1 MYVEINYQRRY
12 EDFRKDGRMRLGAIL
27 KAFEAT
33 GCKHSDSVG
42 DNILADTKE
51 HKAWVMTDWFVE
63 IDQFPT
69 VNQSIISRTWVEP
82 IKQIL
87 FSNRDFEIEAD
98 GKVCARCVGRYVIVD
113 LDTGRP
119 QKIGP
124 EFADQYNPEN
134 RQAIAM
140 EKPPRLISVDP
151 AAFTNEVAITVRRED
166 IDYNDHVHNLSY
178 LDYAFEALPADVYE
192 KYDFKGFRITYKL
205 AVKPG
210 EELVCKYAFAEGR
223 HVCCIFGADGG
234 LRTQVEF
241 YS

>member
-12 EDFRKDGRMRLGAIL
+12 EDFRKDGKMRLGAIL

-51 HKAWVMTDWFVE
+51 HKAWIMTDWFVE
-63 IDQFPT
+63 IDEFPK
-69 VNQSIISRTWVEP
+69 VNQEIVSRTWVEP

-113 LDTGRP
+113 LETGRP
-119 QKIGP
+119 QKIGQ
-124 EFADQYNPEN
+124 EFAEQYHPEE

-140 EKPPRLISVDP
+140 DKPPRLVTP
-151 AAFTNEVAITVRRED
+151 EAFTNEVAINVRRSD
-166 IDYNDHVHNLSY
+166 IDYNDHVHNLTY
-178 LDYAFEALPADVYE
+178 LDYAFEALPHEVY
-192 KYDFKGFRITYKL
+192 KNYDFKGFRVTYKQ
-205 AVKPG
+205 AVKPH
-210 EELVCKYAFAEGR
+210 EELVCKYACVEGK
-223 HVCCIFGADGG
+223 HVCCIFDKAGE
-234 LRTQVEF
+234 LKTQIEF
-241 YS
+241 Y